1 MTYKRPL
8 AYPLFA
14 EINIKVFLFLLSKSL
29 SLSVGEKVRILD
41 EMPSLSQ
48 YQVDALAHTFLDERH
63 RFINQILPFNPEEE
77 TIVKGLMEKCY
88 LEWLEIKREFQ
99 LPRLPTENTWVKLFF
114 EDVELRERLT
124 SVMIDDVPVS
134 ERVLDAPSYID
145 MDLAQIKQRYQYPT
159 SLFKDAQN
167 KALITEKNE
176 KPMLH
181 PSEVVEQLQS
191 TVIGQSHALKK
202 LATSLFFHKKFEHA
216 SRLYSTNKEKNAR
229 QMPILVV
236 GSTGL
241 GKTHLI
247 KSITKQYDLNLVMI
261 DASTMV
267 RTGIVGTS
275 LDTIGRMIYDQ
286 ANQNLE
292 VAEYSVVFLDE
303 FDKLFI
309 SQREEFGST
318 IGVQLLTVLEGSA
331 PIPVE
336 MRNEERSSL
345 PHRINSQNM
354 LFILAGS
361 FGVHEKLFGNKT
373 FGFHNKTNH
382 NNPHKY
388 QQIQLSEMGLPDELA
403 GRIGQVICLN
413 ELSDDDYRN
422 ILYHS
427 PTSPFQVL
435 RNQLDLIGCT
445 VDLSPDLVD
454 KLIADNKKEIAKFGA
469 RGLYQAFNALPQ
481 ITDILMA
488 ASESNDATHFV
499 IE

>member
-8 AYPLFA
+8 EYPLSA
-14 EINIKVFLFLLSKSL
+14 NINIEVFLFLLSKSL

-41 EMPSLSQ
+41 ELRHLTQ
-48 YQVDALAHTFLDERH
+48 HQIDALIHTFLDERN
-63 RFINQILPFNPEEE
+63 RFINQILLENPEEE
-77 TIVKGLMEKCY
+77 IIIKGLMEKCY
-88 LEWLEIKREFQ
+88 TDWLEIKREFT
-99 LPRLPTENTWVKLFF
+99 LPRLPTERTWVKLFF
-114 EDVELRERLT
+114 EDLKLRTRLT
-124 SVMIDDVPVS
+124 DMLWDVTPS
-134 ERVLDAPSYID
+134 QRSLDEPSYID
-145 MDLAQIKQRYQYPT
+145 MDLAQIKQLYQYPT
-159 SLFKDAQN
+159 SLFKAAQN
-167 KALITEKNE
+167 QALIAEKNE
-176 KPMLH
+176 KPLPR
-181 PSEVVEQLQS
+181 PSEVLEKLQS
-191 TVIGQSHALKK
+191 TVIGQNHALKK
-202 LATSLFFHKKFEHA
+202 IATSLFFHKKFEYA
-216 SRLYSTNKEKNAR
+216 SRLYPQNKEKIIR

-247 KSITKQYDLNLVMI
+247 KSLTKQYDLNLVMI

-275 LDTIGRMIYDQ
+275 LDTVGRMIYDQ
-286 ANQNLE
+286 ADKNLE
-292 VAEYSVVFLDE
+292 KAEFSVVFLDE
-303 FDKLFI
+303 FDKLFV

-318 IGVQLLTVLEGSA
+318 IGIQLLTVLEGSA

-336 MRNEERSSL
+336 MRNEERASIPTQIS
-345 PHRINSQNM
+345 SQNM

-373 FGFHNKTNH
+373 LGFHNKTNH

-435 RNQLDLIGCT
+435 RNQLGLIGCT

>member
-1 MTYKRPL
+1 MPHKRPIL
-8 AYPLFA
+8 PPFFA
-14 EINIKVFLFLLSKSL
+14 ETNLDVFLFLLSKSL
-29 SLSVGEKVRILD
+29 SLSVSEKVRVLD
-41 EMPSLSQ
+41 ELSTLTQ
-48 YQVDALAHTFLDERH
+48 YQVDALMHTFFDERYQ
-63 RFINQILPFNPEEE
+63 FINKILLESPEEE

-88 LEWLEIKREFQ
+88 TDWLEIKREFAI
-99 LPRLPTENTWVKLFF
+99 PKLPTERTWVKHFF
-114 EDVELRERLT
+114 EDHKLRERL
-124 SVMIDDVPVS
+124 SNL
-134 ERVLDAPSYID
+134 LDENHEEHRNYID
-145 MDLAQIKQRYQYPT
+145 MDLAQLKKQYQYPA

-167 KALITEKNE
+167 KAMTQEKNE
-176 KPMLH
+176 KPLPR
-181 PSEVVEQLQS
+181 PSEVLEELQS
-191 TVIGQSHALKK
+191 TVIGQNHALKK
-202 LATSLFFHKKFEHA
+202 IATSLFFHKKFEYA
-216 SRLYSTNKEKNAR
+216 SRLYANSKEKNTR

-236 GSTGL
+236 GATGL

-286 ANQNLE
+286 ADKNLE
-292 VAEYSVVFLDE
+292 KAEFSVVFLDE
-303 FDKLFI
+303 FDKLFV
-309 SQREEFGST
+309 SQREELGST
-318 IGVQLLTVLEGSA
+318 IGIQLLTVLEGSA

-336 MRNEERSSL
+336 MRNEERSSI
-345 PHRINSQNM
+345 PTQISSQNM

-373 FGFHNKTNH
+373 LGFHNKTQL

-388 QQIQLSEMGLPDELA
+388 QQIHLSEMGLPDELA

-435 RNQLDLIGCT
+435 CNQLDLIGCT
-445 VDLSPDLVD
+445 VELSPELVD

-481 ITDILMA
+481 ITDILMQ
-488 ASESNDATHFV
+488 ASEAKYATHFV